1 MCGIAGGV
9 FWDDRDPRDPEA
21 VISSMIAALGHRGPD
36 GHGVAVCAAPGDGP
50 GRVQVALGHTRLA
63 ILDLSDR
70 GAQPMRDPG
79 GRYVL
84 TFNGEIYNFKALR
97 AELERLGC
105 AFRSATDTE
114 VILHGYA
121 VWGEGVLERLRG
133 MFAFALWDAVERRL
147 VIARDRLGIKPVYVF
162 RGRSG
167 LLFASEVRSLLA
179 SGLVPRELDRVSLAQ
194 FLGCQTVPA
203 PRTLVSGVRLLP
215 PGHVMRIDPST
226 GTVTESRYWDA
237 LDAAVPVLDT
247 PSEARARVRAL
258 LAESTELHLTSD
270 VPVGIFLSGG
280 IDSSAL
286 VALTRA
292 AATTPRTF
300 SIVLPGSAHDEAP
313 FAREVARRFATEHTE
328 VTLDERALLAQ
339 LPEAIARVDHPS
351 GDGFNTYAISRAVRA
366 AGIKV
371 ALSGLGGD
379 ELFGGY
385 PSFRRLER
393 MAALGGAWRH
403 APAALRSGAAAA
415 VRAFGGRSVTSE
427 KAAAVLESDLSV
439 AQAYAVLRQLFSPA
453 QQRDLIGDRLVAE
466 RDELGDPYVTLIA
479 EAAERHP
486 AVDLMTLVSYAESRT
501 YMHDVLLR
509 DSDQM
514 SMAHGLELRVPLL
527 DHRLVEY
534 VLGLPATVKAPGETP
549 KRLLVESLGHDL
561 PESCVDRPK
570 QGFVLP
576 FADWMR
582 GGLRTFCDHHLG
594 LQGLAAVEPFR
605 APAIDRLWRAFLDD
619 TGETTWSRPWSLVA
633 LHAWMEQN
641 GIA

>member
-167 LLFASEVRSLLA
+167 LVFASEVRSLLA

-194 FLGCQTVPA
+194 FLACQTVPA

-226 GTVTESRYWDA
+226 GTVMESRYWDA

-247 PSEARARVRAL
+247 PPEARARVRAL
-258 LAESTELHLTSD
+258 LAESTDLHLTSD

-292 AATTPRTF
+292 AGTTPRTF

-313 FAREVARRFATEHTE
+313 FAREVARRFAAEHTE

-393 MAALGGAWRH
+393 MAALGDAWRH

-427 KAAAVLESDLSV
+427 KAAAVLESDFSV
-439 AQAYAVLRQLFSPA
+439 AQAYPVLRQLFSPA

-466 RDELGDPYVTLIA
+466 RDDLGDPYVTLIA

-561 PESCVDRPK
+561 PEGCVDRPK

-594 LQGLAAVEPFR
+594 SLGLAAVEPFR